1 MKKQTVTRLTSLSI
15 LFGVCLASGV
25 VAFFGAKQSLKPAH
39 AYTAKSV
46 TSIKNINLNDA
57 SDETIRNYYS
67 ALDALPE
74 SERKG
79 MNLLKNLKPILKNGQ
94 QYFKYDGGNLW
105 AMYEITDRD
114 WAKSPA
120 SAIPGYDATTNTI
133 TNYSYGSSASNPG
146 MNPYIHALYVRR
158 TDTNLMHAWARE
170 SDSTVSHG
178 NNKEW
183 GIDQEHIWAKS
194 QGFNASGAG
203 GARGDPMHL
212 WPGDSDVNSSLH
224 NDQMYGFVN
233 ITSTTKH
240 GKWSY
245 ATDNYVGTSLTL
257 GTTMSS
263 EDVFEPQ
270 DSDKGDI
277 ARAIFYLVARYN
289 YLSGEDSDGISADN
303 PNLELVQD
311 NTVRTGYTSD
321 TTNTGKQGILTDLL
335 EWHHLDPV
343 DEFEIHR
350 NNILFNSYTFNRNP
364 FIDFPE
370 WVDYIWG
377 TVDYEGRVFQD
388 YDNTP
393 TGYADR
399 NLDVIN
405 GYSVEEGLESIELE
419 GTYPT
424 EFEVGDEFSHEGMS
438 VTAHYYGDQV
448 DADVTSEA
456 VFSGY
461 DMNAAGTQTVTVSYT
476 EDEVTVTAEYQI
488 TVNPPE
494 GTFVLDSITLSGNYP
509 TEFEVGDE
517 FSSEGLVVT
526 ANYLGKDSQE
536 VTNYIIGGY
545 DMSIVGEQTV
555 TVSYTEDDITKT
567 ATYQITINQKQQPI
581 DPENPDKGVPW
592 YKMKIAGPIEVWHL
606 FIGVPVILIVIILI
620 AVGVLKVNKK
630 GKLKVNKSGVKKI
643 VKGSSSKKKTK
654 K

>member
-1 MKKQTVTRLTSLSI
+1 MKKTTVTKITSLSV
-15 LFGVCLASGV
+15 LFGVCLATGM
-25 VAFFGAKQSLKPAH
+25 VALFGANENLKPVH

-57 SDETIRNYYS
+57 TDQTIRNYYS
-67 ALDALPE
+67 ALDSLPE
-74 SERKG
+74 SERQG

-94 QYFKYDGGNLW
+94 QYFKYDGANLW

-114 WAKSPA
+114 WVKSPA
-120 SAIPGYDATTNTI
+120 SDIPGYDSSTNTI

-233 ITSTTKH
+233 ITSSTKH

-257 GTTMSS
+257 GTTISS

-270 DSDKGDI
+270 DCDKGDI

-289 YLSGEDSDGISADN
+289 YLSGEDADGISSDN
-303 PNLELVQD
+303 PNLEIVQD
-311 NTVRTGYTSD
+311 NTVRAGYTSD
-321 TTNTGKQGILTDLL
+321 TENTGKQGILTDLL

-364 FIDFPE
+364 FVDFPE

-377 TVDYEGRVFQD
+377 TVDYEGRIFQD
-388 YDNTP
+388 YDSTP

-399 NLDVIN
+399 NVDVIN
-405 GYSVEEGLESIELE
+405 GYSVEEGLSSIELS

-424 EFEVGDEFSHEGMS
+424 EFIVGDEFSHEGMT
-438 VTAHYYGDQV
+438 VTAHYYGEQA
-448 DADVTSEA
+448 DADVTDQA

-461 DMNAAGTQTVTVSYT
+461 DMNTAGTQTVTVSYT
-476 EDEVTVTAEYQI
+476 EDEITQSTTYQI
-488 TVNPPE
+488 VVNPEE
-494 GTFVLDSITLSGNYP
+494 GQFVLDRIELSGNYP

-517 FSSEGLVVT
+517 FSHDGLVVT
-526 ANYLGKDSQE
+526 AHYLGKDSQE
-536 VTNYIIGGY
+536 VTNYEISGY
-545 DMSIVGEQTV
+545 DMNAAGEQTV
-555 TVSYTEDDITKT
+555 TVSYTEESITKT
-567 ATYQITINQKQQPI
+567 AAYQITVAAKEPNG
-581 DPENPDKGVPW
+581 PDKTTPW
-592 YKMKIAGPIEVWHL
+592 YKMKVVGPVEVWHL
-606 FIGVPVILIVIILI
+606 LVGGPVLIVIVVLLL
-620 AVGVLKVNKK
+620 VGVLKVNKK

-643 VKGSSSKKKTK
+643 VKGSSSKKSK